1 MQVIRTLKVRR
12 YLKPKLLLVGLG
24 CVIVASSAA
33 ATVVRSGDLRITVLG
48 QILPF
53 KLPRG
58 ETAPVAVFISGHV
71 DAVGRAPA
79 PQLQKMVVKVNR
91 HGRLRPQGLPTCTI
105 KQIQPGDTN
114 RALANCGDALVG
126 SGRFWASVVLPE
138 QRPYP
143 TSGRLLVFNGR
154 RNDSPVLFAHIY
166 TSRPFNTSFVV
177 TFGIKKIH
185 EGFYG
190 TQLTADFPAALG
202 SWGFVDRIKLTLRR
216 KFMLHGKQ
224 HSYFNASCPAP
235 PGSRLASFPL
245 AKASFYFSDRKPIT
259 MDVVKGC
266 GVKG

>member
-1 MQVIRTLKVRR
+1 MQVIRALKVRR
-12 YLKPKLLLVGLG
+12 PLKPKLFLAGLVS
-24 CVIVASSAA
+24 VVVVSSAT
-33 ATVVRSGDLRITVLG
+33 ATVVQSGDLRITVLG

-58 ETAPVAVFISGHV
+58 QVAPVAVFISGHV

-79 PQLQKMVVKVNR
+79 PQLQRMVVKVNR

-105 KQIQPGDTN
+105 KQIQPGDTD

-154 RNDSPVLFAHIY
+154 RYGSPVLFAHIF

-177 TFGIKKIH
+177 TFRIKKIH

-190 TQLTADFPAALG
+190 TQLTADFPRALG

-216 KFMLHGKQ
+216 KFRLHGRQ

-245 AKASFYFSDRKPIT
+245 ARASFYFSDRRPIT